1 MRIPRYSWLIA
12 AIITVALLSVACAS
26 GDDPAP
32 EPTPDF
38 SALIQ
43 QAMQSQPA
51 GATADEV
58 AAAVQAALSAQP
70 GVTEAQV
77 ADTIAKALAD
87 RPGVTE
93 AQVGDAI
100 ARALAEQPGV
110 TEAQVAGAIA
120 DALARQTPGL
130 TEAQVA
136 DSIAKA
142 LAERPGVTEAQMAGA
157 IADALTRQT
166 PGLTEAEV
174 AAAISKVL
182 ADRPG
187 VSQDD
192 IQKAVEDAVAKAMSP
207 DPFRVGVMDSLTGVG
222 ESYGNPIVN
231 AKQLALD
238 EINARGGINGRPLEL
253 VIEDSKCNAAD
264 AITAYKKLTD
274 VDGVKIILGTTCSGA
289 MLGAAPLAVEDG
301 VIMFSPSATNPDIS
315 VAGDYIFRTA
325 ISDAQLG
332 VDTGNAMWADGVRKL
347 ATITET
353 TDYAEGVRRT
363 SVAQFEMLGG
373 EVVAEERYASDV
385 TDFRSQ
391 LTKLINANP
400 DAIHLAAQG
409 ELPGGTIIKQ
419 SRELGYNGPIYTES
433 VPTGATA
440 LEVAGDAATGVK
452 AIIPTDLD
460 PNNKTAQ
467 DMLVNFRERYD
478 YLTLTW
484 FLGSAY
490 DTVYI
495 AAECLG
501 QTNDDQDADGFR
513 DCMHDISFSGA
524 IGENYGFDDSGDVV
538 GLSYAVA
545 EVLPLD
551 ERTDA
556 NQGYKV
562 LGPAPMPGAG
572 PFRVGVM
579 ESVTGPGETY
589 GNVAVQAK
597 QMAAA
602 EINAAG
608 GINGRM
614 LELIVED
621 EKCNAQDSITAYRK
635 LTDVDGVKIILGTSC
650 SGAMLGAAPLAEE
663 DGVVLFSGLATNPDI
678 ANAGDYIFRTSLNDA
693 QVGIDTGN
701 LLWADGVRKL
711 ATISES
717 TDYAEGV
724 RRTTAEHFLS
734 RGGEIVGE
742 ERYASD
748 VTDFRSQLTKLI
760 GANPDAIHIAAQ
772 SEFTGGTIVKQVR
785 ELGYE
790 GGLYSEVV
798 PVGTTALEIAGDAAT
813 GLKAVTADL
822 DPANQTATDVLA
834 RFRARYGYVTLNWY
848 LGSAYDDV
856 YITAECLRQTND
868 DQDADGF
875 RDCMYDI
882 TWSGTIGENYS
893 FDERGEVVGLAN
905 VVVEVLPVSERT
917 EANNGYRVLGP
928 APIN

>member
-1 MRIPRYSWLIA
+1 MSRLRLITLLIPV
-12 AIITVALLSVACAS
+12 VALSLFAAACS
-26 GDDPAP
+26 GGDTPAP
-32 EPTPDF
+32 QPTPDF
-38 SALIQ
+38 SALISK
-43 QAMQSQPA
+43 AMESQPT
-51 GATADEV
+51 GATPDEV
-58 AAAVQAALSAQP
+58 AAAVQAALAAQP

-93 AQVGDAI
+93 TQVGDAI
-100 ARALAEQPGV
+100 ARALAERPGV

-136 DSIAKA
+136 DAIAGA
-142 LAERPGVTEAQMAGA
+142 LAERPGVTEGQMASA

-174 AAAISKVL
+174 ADAISKAL

-187 VSQDD
+187 VTQED
-192 IQKAVEDAVAKAMSP
+192 IQKAVEDAVARAMTP
-207 DPFRVGVMDSLTGVG
+207 DPFRIGVMESVTGPG
-222 ESYGNPIVN
+222 ETYGNVAVQ
-231 AKQLALD
+231 AKQMAVD
-238 EINARGGINGRPLEL
+238 EINAAGGINGRMLEMI
-253 VIEDSKCNAAD
+253 VEDEKCNAQD
-264 AITAYKKLTD
+264 SITAYRKLTD
-274 VDGVKIILGTTCSGA
+274 VDGVKIILGTSCSGA
-289 MLGAAPLAVEDG
+289 MLGAAPLAEEDG
-301 VIMFSPSATNPDIS
+301 VIMFSGLATNPDIAD
-315 VAGDYIFRTA
+315 AGDYIFRTSM
-325 ISDAQLG
+325 SDAQVG
-332 VDTGNAMWADGVRKL
+332 IDTGNVLWTDGVRKL
-347 ATITET
+347 ATITEA

-363 SVAQFEMLGG
+363 TAEHFESLGG
-373 EVVAEERYASDV
+373 EIVAEERYASDV

-400 DAIHLAAQG
+400 DAIHISAQS
-409 ELPGGTIIKQ
+409 EFTGGTVVKQ
-419 SRELGYNGPIYTES
+419 VRELGYEGGLYSEI
-433 VPTGATA
+433 VPVGTTA
-440 LEVAGDAATGVK
+440 LEIAGDAATGLK
-452 AIIPTDLD
+452 AVTAELD
-460 PNNKTAQ
+460 PANQKAQ
-467 DMLVNFRERYD
+467 DVLAEFRSRYG
-478 YLTLTW
+478 YVTLPW
-484 FLGSAY
+484 YLGSAY
-490 DTVYI
+490 DDMYI
-495 AAECLG
+495 AAECLK

-513 DCMHDISFSGA
+513 DCMYDITWSGT
-524 IGENYGFDDSGDVV
+524 IGENYSFDEKGEVV
-538 GLSYAVA
+538 GLANAVV
-545 EVLPLD
+545 EVLPLA
-551 ERTDA
+551 ERTEA
-556 NQGYKV
+556 NQGYRV
-562 LGPAPMPGAG
+562 LGGAPMPGAG

-635 LTDVDGVKIILGTSC
+635 LTDVDEVKIILGTSC

-663 DGVVLFSGLATNPDI
+663 DGVIMFSGLATNPDI
-678 ANAGDYIFRTSLNDA
+678 ADAGDYIFRTSLNDA
-693 QVGIDTGN
+693 QVGVDTGN

-724 RRTTAEHFLS
+724 RRTTAEHFVSL
-734 RGGEIVGE
+734 GGEVVGE

-748 VTDFRSQLTKLI
+748 ITDFRSQLTKLI
-760 GANPDAIHIAAQ
+760 NAEPDAIHIAAQ
-772 SEFTGGTIVKQVR
+772 SEFTGGTVVKQVR

-790 GGLYSEVV
+790 GGLYSEIV
-798 PVGTTALEIAGDAAT
+798 PVGTTALEIAGEAAT
-813 GLKAVTADL
+813 GLKAVTAEL
-822 DPANQTATDVLA
+822 DPSNQTAQDVLA
-834 RFRARYGYVTLNWY
+834 RFRSRYGYITLPWY

-856 YITAECLRQTND
+856 YITAECLKQTND

-875 RDCMYDI
+875 RDCMYGI

-893 FDERGEVVGLAN
+893 FDEKGEVVGLAN
-905 VVVEVLPVSERT
+905 AVVEVLPLAERT
-917 EANNGYRVLGP
+917 DANQGYRVLGP
-928 APIN
+928 APSQ